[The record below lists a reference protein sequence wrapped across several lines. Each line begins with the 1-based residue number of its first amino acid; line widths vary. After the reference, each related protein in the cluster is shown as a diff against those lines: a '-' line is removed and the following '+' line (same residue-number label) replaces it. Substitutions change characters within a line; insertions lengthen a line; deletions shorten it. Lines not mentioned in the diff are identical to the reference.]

1 MYFQMWPEVTDPTK
15 FVFEDVAIA
24 TYLILLWQQERE
36 KNGHTEYQT
45 FADLGCGNGLLVYI
59 LTMEGYK
66 GIGIDLKKRNIW
78 DMFPED
84 VNLKVRLYFYSSN
97 SATDFVKCIAN
108 GCQHYLNNQ

>member
-36 KNGHTEYQT
+36 KKGQTEYQT

-78 DMFPED
+78 DMFPEN
-84 VNLKVRLYFYSSN
+84 VNLKVRLNFYS
-97 SATDFVKCIAN
+97 VV
-108 GCQHYLNNQ
+108 YLTTAVTVQMIL